1 MRDYTKIEKYKGQT
15 PLDAQFHYMRD
26 LLSEVCM
33 RNKRPDGTCNCP
45 FPNMMKPAAAKC
57 CGWLADGDT
66 ERAITMLEIIL
77 DLEYKPEFD
86 TPDNV
91 RAIAAQNGV
100 FAAQSLLQEECAELI
115 QAVSKKQ
122 RGPTAQ
128 TLDHLIEEMADVS
141 IMLDEVACLIPNGH
155 ELLRRRRDEK
165 VGRTLDR
172 LRMVRQGNRKAD
184 AK

>member
-26 LLSEVCM
+26 LLSEVCAGH
-33 RNKRPDGTCNCP
+33 KRPDGACDCP
-45 FPNMMKPAAAKC
+45 FPKMMKPAEAKC
-57 CGWLADGDT
+57 CGWLADGNT

-77 DLEYKPEFD
+77 GREYEPEFD

-100 FAAQSLLQEECAELI
+100 FIAQNLLQEECAELI

-122 RGPTAQ
+122 RQPDAQ
-128 TLDHLIEEMADVS
+128 TMDHLIEEMADVS
-141 IMLDEVACLIPNGH
+141 IMLDELAYLIPKGH

-165 VGRTLDR
+165 VGRTIDR
-172 LRMVRQGNRKAD
+172 LRMVRRGNRKAD

>member
-1 MRDYTKIEKYKGQT
+1 MRDYTKIEKYRGQT
-15 PLDAQFHYMRD
+15 PIDAQFHYMRD
-26 LLSEVCM
+26 LLSEVCTG
-33 RNKRPDGTCNCP
+33 RRRPDGTCDCP
-45 FPNMMKPAAAKC
+45 FPEMMKPAAAKC

-77 DLEYKPEFD
+77 GKEYAPEFD

-91 RAIAAQNGV
+91 RAIAGVNGGFIAQN
-100 FAAQSLLQEECAELI
+100 LLQEECAELI

-122 RGPTAQ
+122 RRPSAQ

-141 IMLDEVACLIPNGH
+141 IMLDELAYLIPNGH

-165 VGRTLDR
+165 VGRTLER
-172 LRMVRQGNRKAD
+172 LQVKLDDRKAD

>member
-26 LLSEVCM
+26 LLSEVCTG
-33 RNKRPDGTCNCP
+33 RKRPDGTCDCP
-45 FPNMMKPAAAKC
+45 FPSMMKPAAAKC
-57 CGWLADGDT
+57 CAWLADGDT

-77 DLEYKPEFD
+77 GKEYEPEFD

-91 RAIAAQNGV
+91 RAIAGVNGGFIAQN
-100 FAAQSLLQEECAELI
+100 LLQEECAELI

-122 RGPTAQ
+122 RRPSAQ

-141 IMLDEVACLIPNGH
+141 IMLDELAYLIPNGH

-165 VGRTLDR
+165 VGRTLER
-172 LRMVRQGNRKAD
+172 LRVKLDGRKAD

>member
-1 MRDYTKIEKYKGQT
+1 MRDYTRIEKYKGQT

-26 LLSEVCM
+26 LLSEVCTG
-33 RNKRPDGTCNCP
+33 RRRPDGTCDCP
-45 FPNMMKPAAAKC
+45 FPQDDEAR
-57 CGWLADGDT
+57 CGEVLRLADGDT
-66 ERAITMLEIIL
+66 ERAIAMLEIIL
-77 DLEYKPEFD
+77 GKEYEPEFD

-91 RAIAAQNGV
+91 RAIAGVNGGFIAQN
-100 FAAQSLLQEECAELI
+100 LLQEECAELI

-122 RGPTAQ
+122 RRPSAQ

-141 IMLDEVACLIPNGH
+141 IMLDELAYLIPNGH

-165 VGRTLDR
+165 VGRTLER
-172 LRMVRQGNRKAD
+172 LQVKLDDRKAD